1 MTQNYKR
8 WEARE
13 PVQTFSLMKI
23 PKKKSGERKSSHENL
38 VLGII
43 WLNFKFHMYVCEE
56 KDFCLR
62 RYWISVFPEG
72 GTGNSG
78 VGI

>member
-1 MTQNYKR
+1 MGSKG
-8 WEARE
+8 AG
-13 PVQTFSLMKI
+13 PDFFSHEN
-23 PKKKSGERKSSHENL
+23 PKEKSEEGKSSHENL